1 MLNKSLLATLAQ
13 IGELLDVICTLP
25 VAQRST
31 AYAQSHVG
39 VHVRHVI
46 DHMQAFLA
54 GVQTGE
60 IDYNVRHRNSPGE
73 TDPDFAAAQL
83 LAIMSECE
91 ALENFSKNRPASTA
105 PDELLITSEIDCLTT
120 HTEKFRSNVARE
132 ALYLINHTIHHA
144 AYIRLLLKGCGI
156 ELAAHI
162 GIAPCTATFQ
172 REHQQFTTELSECA
186 R

>member
-1 MLNKSLLATLAQ
+1 MLNRSLLATLAQ
-13 IGELLDVICTLP
+13 IGEILDVIRTLP
-25 VAQRST
+25 PAQRSM
-31 AYAQSHVG
+31 AYAKSHAG

-46 DHMQAFLA
+46 DHVQAFLT
-54 GVQTGE
+54 GLQTGE

-91 ALENFSKNRPASTA
+91 ALENFSKDRPASTA

-132 ALYLINHTIHHA
+132 VLYLINHTIHHA

-156 ELAAHI
+156 ELPSHI

-172 REHQQFTTELSECA
+172 RESQQATIGSSACVL
-186 R
+186 

>member
-1 MLNKSLLATLAQ
+1 M
-13 IGELLDVICTLP
+13 
-25 VAQRST
+25 
-31 AYAQSHVG
+31 
-39 VHVRHVI
+39 HVRHVI
-46 DHMQAFLA
+46 DHVQAFLT
-54 GVQTGE
+54 GLQTGE

-91 ALENFSKNRPASTA
+91 ALENLNCA
-105 PDELLITSEIDCLTT
+105 PPEELLVTSEIDCLTT

-132 ALYLINHTIHHA
+132 VLYLINHTIHHA

-156 ELAAHI
+156 ELASHI

-172 REHQQFTTELSECA
+172 RESQQATIGSIACVL
-186 R
+186 